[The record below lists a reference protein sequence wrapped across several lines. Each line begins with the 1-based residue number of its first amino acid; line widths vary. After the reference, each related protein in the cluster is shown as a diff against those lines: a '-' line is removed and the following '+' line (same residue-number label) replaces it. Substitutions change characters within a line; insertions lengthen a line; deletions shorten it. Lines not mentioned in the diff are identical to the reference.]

1 MNTKTIYVLHKN
13 GADNHYIGLK
23 QLLQENDI
31 EIKFREFSIMGKLFK
46 SLIKGKPKLFK
57 KQIINLIFVA
67 KLLVSK
73 NKKIVL
79 GIAPFDDKLSRL
91 LPLLKKHN
99 VYYHTSWTCWDK
111 TFNPKQ
117 PKNKKTYHAWSWF
130 LKHKTKHIFC
140 VTQTA
145 KNSLLANYQIK
156 PEKISVVYHA
166 VNEAFFTDFKT
177 EKKQNSFVYV
187 GRLVQEKG
195 IVEVLDFFKK
205 NTAVQLT
212 IIGRGKLESLVR
224 EAAESTENISYVG
237 SVSDKAKLAQILSN
251 QKYLILNSKKTNKW
265 EELFGMVIIEAMAQG
280 LIPISS
286 NHSGPSEIIKK
297 EIGFVYPEGKLES
310 TLLSVI
316 KENPN
321 SKKSA
326 LAKKEA
332 HLFNLQNISKKWKPI
347 LA

>member
-31 EIKFREFSIMGKLFK
+31 EIKFREFSIFGKLFK
-46 SLIKGKPKLFK
+46 SLIKGKPKLLK

-79 GIAPFDDKLSRL
+79 GIAPFDDKLNRL
-91 LPLLKKHN
+91 LPLLKRHS

-111 TFNPKQ
+111 SFNPKQ
-117 PKNKKTYHAWSWF
+117 TKNKKTYTTWRRF
-130 LKHKTKHIFC
+130 LEHKAKHIFC
-140 VTQTA
+140 VTKTA
-145 KNSLLANYQIK
+145 KNSLLANYQLK
-156 PEKISVVYHA
+156 PENISVVYHA
-166 VNEAFFTDFKT
+166 VDKAFFTDFKT

-195 IVEVLDFFKK
+195 LVEVLDFFKE
-205 NTAVQLT
+205 NTTIQLT
-212 IIGRGKLESLVR
+212 IIGRGKLGNLAED
-224 EAAESTENISYVG
+224 AAKSSENIFYLG
-237 SVSDKAKLAQILSN
+237 GISDKSKLAEILSD
-251 QKYLILNSKKTNKW
+251 QQYLLLNSKKTKKW
-265 EELFGMVIIEAMAQG
+265 EELFGMVIIEGMAQG

-297 EIGFVYPEGKLES
+297 EIGLVFPEGELNS
-310 TLLSVI
+310 TLSKVI
-316 KENPN
+316 NAIPNP
-321 SKKSA
+321 KKSA

-347 LA
+347 LT